1 MTNIITF
8 EQAKVLKEAGFN
20 RACAYAYDFN
30 GLLNNRQ
37 TFLNTDS
44 SKIVCAP
51 RLFEIFDWLHQ
62 EKKIVIDFKFSRHP
76 NNLEDS
82 DLITWM
88 IQSLETGLAVESKTR
103 CDLMNDTG
111 IYYKAFNDILPYL
124 QKFFFKEI

>member
-30 GLLNNRQ
+30 GLLNDRQ

>member
-1 MTNIITF
+1 MNNIITF

-88 IQSLETGLAVESKTR
+88 IQSLETGLAVESKTK